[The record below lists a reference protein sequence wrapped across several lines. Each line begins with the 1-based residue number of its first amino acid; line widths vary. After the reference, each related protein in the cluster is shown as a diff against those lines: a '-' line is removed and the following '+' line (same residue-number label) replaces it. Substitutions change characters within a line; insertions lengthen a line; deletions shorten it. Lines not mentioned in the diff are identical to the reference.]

1 MQTQQTR
8 TGAQFLTT
16 TIGPDDIFTR
26 EDLTDEQRLFGQTAA
41 EFMRGEVLPR
51 ESRLFAHDWTLTRE
65 LLRKAA
71 DLDLMRLE
79 IPEAYGG
86 LGLTKISAA
95 YVGEQIAM
103 SPSFAGSLGAHTS
116 IGTLPLVYFGTE
128 AQKAKYLPRLASG
141 ELVAAYALTEPQ
153 SGSDALAA
161 RTTAVLSEDGRHYL
175 LNGQKMWITNGGFA
189 DLFTI
194 FAKVDGEKFTAFLV
208 ERGMGVVSGA
218 DEKKLGLDGSSTTA
232 LMLDNVR
239 VPVDNVL
246 GTIGEGHKVAFNI
259 LNMGRVKLGTRNIS
273 GAKNALNNAVRYAC
287 DRRQFGRAIAE
298 FGLIKRKIAEMAI
311 RCFTGDAM
319 VYRALGDV
327 DRALEA
333 VDPADS
339 TAVLKT
345 IEGFA
350 VECSINKVYTS
361 EALAYVV
368 DEALQVFGGNG
379 YSREFPAERPYRDAR
394 ITRIYEGT
402 NEINRLIIPT
412 RLLKQWGSE
421 SKPYVGPSFSSGV
434 GASFNSGATLTARP
448 EGRAY
453 ALPTEWALL
462 ASAKTLANG
471 MLTEAVAAY
480 GESLKEEQEVLAD
493 IADVMIEVYAVESTL
508 ARAEKLWRVGAELPP
523 SPGPR
528 RTGAPPDPGRPR
540 SAPTRRE
547 EAATVALDIA
557 RVQANDAAERIARS
571 AREVRRA
578 LPAQPRGSTLTD
590 LIAPIASFAGTDGV
604 AARRRIADAV
614 TAAGKYPF

>member
-239 VPVDNVL
+239 VPADNVL
-246 GTIGEGHKVAFNI
+246 GKIGEGHKVAFNI

-493 IADVMIEVYAVESTL
+493 IADVMIEVYAVDSTL
-508 ARAEKLWRVGAELPP
+508 ARAEKMLRVGAQ
-523 SPGPR
+523 
-528 RTGAPPDPGRPR
+528 
-540 SAPTRRE
+540 
-547 EAATVALDIA
+547 AATVALDIA